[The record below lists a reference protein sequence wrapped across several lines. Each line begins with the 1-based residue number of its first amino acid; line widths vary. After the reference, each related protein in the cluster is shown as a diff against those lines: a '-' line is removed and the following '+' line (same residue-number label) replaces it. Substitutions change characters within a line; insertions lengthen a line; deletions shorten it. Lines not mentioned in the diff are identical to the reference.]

1 LPWRRFRSGAGRLK
15 VPPVSLR
22 LPAFRAAP
30 PRRQSCRHR
39 PGPGPGIAAQPPRRR
54 PV

>member
-15 VPPVSLR
+15 APPVSLR
-22 LPAFRAAP
+22 RPAFRAAP
-30 PRRQSCRHR
+30 HRRQSRRYR
-39 PGPGPGIAAQPPRRR
+39 PGSGPGAAAQPPRHR